1 MYISVYVP
9 IIHNI
14 IGRGS
19 SWFISFSVSET
30 RTRRIRIES
39 KCDVR
44 TELWNRPEANRGHR
58 LHSEKSK
65 LHHLSQVDVS
75 MINDFFK
82 TIRFM
87 WDIIEIYANPK
98 KIPTWIISF
107 SSHNKLNQIN
117 LSAYLVELV
126 FYNEKKC
133 LQILQFFGAGG
144 GGCLVSCIK
153 FTLKGYRWKQ
163 PSPLK

>member
-1 MYISVYVP
+1 
-9 IIHNI
+9 
-14 IGRGS
+14 
-19 SWFISFSVSET
+19 
-30 RTRRIRIES
+30 
-39 KCDVR
+39 
-44 TELWNRPEANRGHR
+44 
-58 LHSEKSK
+58 
-65 LHHLSQVDVS
+65 
-75 MINDFFK
+75 
-82 TIRFM
+82 M

-144 GGCLVSCIK
+144 GGLSGV
-153 FTLKGYRWKQ
+153 LY
-163 PSPLK
+163 